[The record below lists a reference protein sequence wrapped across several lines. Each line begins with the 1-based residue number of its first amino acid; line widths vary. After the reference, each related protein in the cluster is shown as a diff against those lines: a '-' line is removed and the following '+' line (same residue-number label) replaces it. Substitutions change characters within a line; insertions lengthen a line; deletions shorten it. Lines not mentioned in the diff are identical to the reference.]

1 MPSKRT
7 LAKRYKKSKRTH
19 AKIRRS
25 IRRSRKMVRGGSYDG
40 PITKD
45 ILYEQSSPDT
55 EEYISGIEL
64 AYLDKDFAKLK
75 EVLKRPIGEFTSARE
90 AYKKLI
96 TFSDVPEDIKTDL
109 QHRITIG
116 SY

>member
-1 MPSKRT
+1 M
-7 LAKRYKKSKRTH
+7 
-19 AKIRRS
+19 RRS
-25 IRRSRKMVRGGSYDG
+25 IRRSRKMVRGGEYTYDG
-40 PITKD
+40 IITKD
-45 ILYEQSSPDT
+45 VIYEQSDPDT
-55 EEYISGIEL
+55 TEYITKIER
-64 AYLDKDFAKLK
+64 AYLAKNFAKLK
-75 EVLKRPIGEFTSARE
+75 EVLNRPRGEFTAARA